1 MLFWCNKIKDIV
13 VVKSRGDGQ
22 TEPDMSITSKYELN
36 HSADTER
43 DGLLHPTL
51 THLQY

>member
-22 TEPDMSITSKYELN
+22 TEPVSITSKYEPN

-43 DGLLHPTL
+43 DGLFHPTL